1 LSAVLS
7 LGYLANRT
15 GEDAVVD
22 YLANA
27 AANLAS
33 AEDRSGAEP
42 ETTPSEGAAGLRLDA
57 GVIAQSAVWGLA
69 LSGQPEARTALE
81 NLMSSP
87 ALTLERPGAA
97 DNRPSQNVVSDALEV
112 LSTVEAEGLSEYC
125 RQEGR

>member
-1 LSAVLS
+1 VLS

-22 YLANA
+22 YLAESA
-27 AANLAS
+27 ASLAS
-33 AEDRSGAEP
+33 AETDGDEAEDRSGAEP
-42 ETTPSEGAAGLRLDA
+42 ESTPAGLRLDA

-81 NLMSSP
+81 CPMSSP
-87 ALTLERPGAA
+87 GLALDARSPA
-97 DNRPSQNVVSDALEV
+97 DNRPAQNIVSDALDV
-112 LSTVEAEGLSEYC
+112 LSTVEAEGLSEYY